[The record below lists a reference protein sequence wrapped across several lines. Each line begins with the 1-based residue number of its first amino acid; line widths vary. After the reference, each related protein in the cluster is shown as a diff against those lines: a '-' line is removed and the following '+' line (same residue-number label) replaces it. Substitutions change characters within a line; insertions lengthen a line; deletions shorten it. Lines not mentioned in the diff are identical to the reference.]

1 MDRTLRLGVLL
12 ALMLALVPAPAGAA
26 GLDVQFTVVE
36 ETPVSV
42 TIRATITGATGP
54 IQATAR
60 VEPLRDGEPVPP
72 VRGVKV
78 DAVEKVA
85 EYKHTPQTETKRIP
99 IAEAIAALDTEIL
112 ALKNTKGLKSEEID
126 ARREE
131 WHGKEDERG
140 ALVAQASQGA
150 TQTEKEEVV
159 AHRYTLET
167 RERLAL
173 VAHCNAGDAI
183 LLPAQSWAEPPPP
196 MLLSDTELS
205 LDDTLTNWGESTA
218 VYEWTIDTG
227 EVRTPTGGWGSSG
240 VLVVNINGQD
250 YYDTENSSWWATEWP
265 YRMQL
270 TIDNSAST
278 ENLIDFPLMVK
289 LTDARFNYSHSQP
302 DGDDI
307 RFVDADDSKALNFEI
322 DTWDSGGDSWFWVQ
336 VPQIDAGSNTDY
348 IWMYYGS
355 PTVANGENAEVVW
368 RSEYKFVSHMN
379 NYPGD
384 STKIWDST
392 VNANHG
398 TKGAGAAA
406 PTEVAGLVGRAQ
418 QFVRASSQ
426 YISLGNK
433 FNAGAA
439 GSLSISCLVKPVST
453 QTYMGILNKA
463 LAASPYTGY
472 SLWRSFSTANKP
484 RAALNDGVT
493 SIVST
498 ATSVAGDGA
507 WVTADLVIDRVLN
520 LLRIV
525 YNGVAEDSD
534 SIAAVGSPNTTTNF
548 IIGGSNSLAANPF
561 DGLIDELRLSSVAWG
576 LEWIEAENLAL
587 TDALLTYG
595 AEDLPDAAAP
605 VVPVP
610 AIETAEALLCV
621 AVAMAAVKQRHI
633 ILYVAAFVLLL
644 FTGFAI
650 AETAGTLAV
659 MPFCFAVYMVYM
671 TALSVGRR

>member
-12 ALMLALVPAPAGAA
+12 ALVLALVPAPAGAA
-26 GLDVQFTVVE
+26 GLDVQFAVVE

-60 VEPLRDGEPVPP
+60 VEPLRDGESVPP

-85 EYKHTPQTETKRIP
+85 VYAHTPQTETQRIP

-131 WHGKEDERG
+131 WHGKEAELE
-140 ALVAQASQGA
+140 ALRSEADKGA
-150 TQTEKEEVV
+150 TLTEVEEVV

-173 VAHCNAGDAI
+173 VAHCNVGDAI
-183 LLPAQSWAEPPPP
+183 LLPAQSWAEPPPSL
-196 MLLSDTELS
+196 LLSDTELS

-227 EVRTPTGGWGSSG
+227 ECRTPTGGWGSSG

-250 YYDTENSSWWATEWP
+250 YYDTENSSWWATNWP

-278 ENLIDFPLMVK
+278 ENLVDFPLMVK
-289 LTDARFNYSHSQP
+289 LTPARFDYSHSQP

-307 RFVDADDSKALNFEI
+307 RFVDADDSKALNFEV

-336 VPQIDAGSNTDY
+336 VPQIDAASNTDY

-355 PTVANGENAEVVW
+355 PTVGNGENAEVVW
-368 RSEYKFVSHMN
+368 ENGYVAVYHMN
-379 NYPGD
+379 NKPGD
-384 STKIWDST
+384 ATKILDST
-392 VNANHG
+392 ANHNHG

-406 PTEVAGLVGRAQ
+406 PTEVAGSVGMAQSFDGGDAIAVASNASLKPAQLSIVALVSITNWTAESLETIVSKGAVATTGTGYDLISPNNLAEMSASVYQSDGARKRATGDWIPRDANPSCYGMTADGVNVQ
-418 QFVRASSQ
+418 CYRNGTA
-426 YISLGNK
+426 
-433 FNAGAA
+433 AGAA
-439 GSLSISCLVKPVST
+439 VAYDGT
-453 QTYMGILNKA
+453 ILHNNNA
-463 LAASPYTGY
+463 LYIGKYYLGASYY
-472 SLWRSFSTANKP
+472 
-484 RAALNDGVT
+484 
-493 SIVST
+493 
-498 ATSVAGDGA
+498 
-507 WVTADLVIDRVLN
+507 
-520 LLRIV
+520 LRGPIC
-525 YNGVAEDSD
+525 
-534 SIAAVGSPNTTTNF
+534 
-548 IIGGSNSLAANPF
+548 
-561 DGLIDELRLSSVAWG
+561 ELRLSSVARTA
-576 LEWIEAENLAL
+576 EWIEAENLAL

-595 AEDLPDAAAP
+595 VEDLPDAAAP

-610 AIETAEALLCV
+610 VIETAEALLCV
-621 AVAMAAVKQRHI
+621 AVAWAAVKQRHI

-650 AETAGTLAV
+650 AETTGMLAV
-659 MPFCFAVYMVYM
+659 MPFCFAVYMLYM
-671 TALSVGRR
+671 AALSVGRR

>member
-1 MDRTLRLGVLL
+1 MDRTLRLAVLL
-12 ALMLALVPAPAGAA
+12 ALVLALVPAPAGAA

-60 VEPLRDGEPVPP
+60 VEPLRDGEAVPP

-85 EYKHTPQTETKRIP
+85 EYRHTPQTETRRIP
-99 IAEAIAALDTEIL
+99 IAEAIAALDAEIL
-112 ALKNTKGLKSEEID
+112 ALRNTKGLKSEEID

-131 WHGKEDERG
+131 WHGKEAELA
-140 ALVAQASQGA
+140 ALRAEADKGA
-150 TQTEKEEVV
+150 TLTEEEVV
-159 AHRYTLET
+159 VAHEYRLET

-173 VAHCNAGDAI
+173 VAHCNVGDAI

-196 MLLSDTELS
+196 LLLSDTELS

-218 VYEWTIDTG
+218 VYEWTINTG
-227 EVRTPTGGWGSSG
+227 ECRTPTGGWGSSG

-250 YYDTENSSWWATEWP
+250 YYDTENSSWWATNWP

-336 VPQIDAGSNTDY
+336 VPQIDAASNTDY

-368 RSEYKFVSHMN
+368 ENGYVAVYHMN
-379 NYPGD
+379 NKPGD
-384 STKIWDST
+384 ATKILDST
-392 VNANHG
+392 SYGNHG
-398 TKGAGAAA
+398 TKGAAAAA
-406 PTEVAGLVGRAQ
+406 PTEVAGTVGRAQ
-418 QFVRASSQ
+418 QFVR
-426 YISLGNK
+426 LN
-433 FNAGAA
+433 
-439 GSLSISCLVKPVST
+439 LT
-453 QTYMGILNKA
+453 QITIGDSGLN
-463 LAASPYTGY
+463 AASTV
-472 SLWRSFSTANKP
+472 LALLKTTTADAQVIVGKNQYP
-484 RAALNDGVT
+484 SAATAGWCLSVNADGVT
-493 SIVST
+493 AGRPWYVVADGVDAAT
-498 ATSVAGDGA
+498 ATGAVSIGTTAWRTVAGTHDAALVAVYLDGA
-507 WVTADLVIDRVLN
+507 IANSTDASAVDDLTTAYVTYIGRRGHSAST
-520 LLRIV
+520 LL
-525 YNGVAEDSD
+525 
-534 SIAAVGSPNTTTNF
+534 
-548 IIGGSNSLAANPF
+548 
-561 DGLIDELRLSSVAWG
+561 DGLLDELRLSSVARSA
-576 LEWIEAENLAL
+576 EWVEAENLAI

-595 AEDLPDAAAP
+595 AEDLPDPAAP

-610 AIETAEALLCV
+610 PIETAEALLCV

-650 AETAGTLAV
+650 AETAVTLSI
-659 MPFCFAVYMVYM
+659 MPFCFAAYMLYM